1 MKKDLEKELDKSMDD
16 EDTLYFG
23 DVDKS
28 YEAKQKP
35 YSEDDM
41 YENYKPLTNT
51 NSVEYDDGD
60 YAYSNYELDDADDK
74 DNRKKIIIGYI
85 VVLLV
90 VVLVVT
96 FFILN

>member
-1 MKKDLEKELDKSMDD
+1 MEKDFDKENDL

-23 DVDKS
+23 DEDKS
-28 YEAKQKP
+28 YESKQKP

-41 YENYKPLTNT
+41 YEDYKPLTNT
-51 NSVEYDDGD
+51 NSMEYDEGD
-60 YAYSNYELDDADDK
+60 YAYSNYDLDDEDDK

-90 VVLVVT
+90 IILFVT
-96 FFILN
+96 IMILK